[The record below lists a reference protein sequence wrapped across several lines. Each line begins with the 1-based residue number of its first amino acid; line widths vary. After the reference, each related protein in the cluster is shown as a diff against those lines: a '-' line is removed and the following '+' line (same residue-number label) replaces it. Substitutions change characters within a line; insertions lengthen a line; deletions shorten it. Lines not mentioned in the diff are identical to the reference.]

1 MNNTG
6 ICLALMA
13 AGVLALAGCSRESA
27 DWKAASAAD
36 TTEAYQQFLQQYP
49 KSAESAQA
57 QARIKQIADDHDWQA
72 AAAADTRDAY
82 EQFVTQHADSKWAQE
97 ARIRIEN
104 FAQSGVA
111 HGSTAAASAASAAG
125 ASAAGVAAGNA
136 AANDAAAAA
145 VPGQGSAPMVAGAP
159 AAAAAA
165 APVSPSPGAT
175 GPLPATSPAAP
186 SSKMSAHA
194 AKVASAATRA
204 TRGHFAQ
211 LGAFHSK
218 ERAEAA
224 WKKLAA
230 RYPTELKS
238 LKPHVVAGNSK
249 HGAVYKLRV
258 SVASSSD
265 ARNLCA
271 TMKKHAQ
278 ACVPVT
284 A

>member
-6 ICLALMA
+6 IYLAVVA
-13 AGVLALAGCSRESA
+13 VGVLALAGCSRESA
-27 DWKAASAAD
+27 DWKSASAAD
-36 TTEAYQQFLQQYP
+36 TSEAYQQFLQQHP
-49 KSAESAQA
+49 TSAQSAQA

-111 HGSTAAASAASAAG
+111 HGSTAAAAATAATAATAG
-125 ASAAGVAAGNA
+125 AA
-136 AANDAAAAA
+136 AANTSAAA
-145 VPGQGSAPMVAGAP
+145 PAGAP
-159 AAAAAA
+159 
-165 APVSPSPGAT
+165 VTTSPGAT
-175 GPLPATSPAAP
+175 TMPPSASPSSTSPRSAKAA
-186 SSKMSAHA
+186 AHA
-194 AKVASAATRA
+194 AKVASGTK
-204 TRGHFAQ
+204 RGHFAQ

-224 WKKLAA
+224 WKKLEAK
-230 RYPTELKS
+230 YPTELKS
-238 LKPHVVAGNSK
+238 LKPRVVAGNSK
-249 HGAVYKLRV
+249 NGPVYKLRV
-258 SVASSSD
+258 SMDSRSD
-265 ARNLCA
+265 ARSLCA

-278 ACVPVT
+278 ACVAVT

>member
-6 ICLALMA
+6 ICLAVLA
-13 AGVLALAGCSRESA
+13 LGVLALAGCSRESA
-27 DWKAASAAD
+27 DWKSASAAD

-49 KSAESAQA
+49 KSAQSAQA
-57 QARIKQIADDHDWQA
+57 QARIKQIGDDHDWQA

-82 EQFVTQHADSKWAQE
+82 EQFVAQHADSKWAQE

-111 HGSTAAASAASAAG
+111 HGSAAAASASAA
-125 ASAAGVAAGNA
+125 SVAAGNA
-136 AANDAAAAA
+136 AAN
-145 VPGQGSAPMVAGAP
+145 G
-159 AAAAAA
+159 AAAAA
-165 APVSPSPGAT
+165 APQVASGPASAASPGA
-175 GPLPATSPAAP
+175 PVSASPAAMAAP
-186 SSKMSAHA
+186 PSTPVPSTPTQSSSSKPSGHA
-194 AKVASAATRA
+194 ARVASKAARA
-204 TRGHFAQ
+204 HFAQ

-224 WKKLAA
+224 WKKLEA
-230 RYPTELKS
+230 RYPTELKA

-249 HGAVYKLRV
+249 NGPVYKLRV
-258 SVASSSD
+258 GMASSSD
-265 ARNLCA
+265 ARSLCA

-278 ACVPVT
+278 ACVAVT